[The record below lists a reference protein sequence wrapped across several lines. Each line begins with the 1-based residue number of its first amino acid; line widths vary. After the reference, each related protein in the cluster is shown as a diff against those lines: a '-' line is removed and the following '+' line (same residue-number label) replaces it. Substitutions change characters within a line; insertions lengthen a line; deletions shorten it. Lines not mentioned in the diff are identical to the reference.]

1 MSLFPIFKVNK
12 LTDKDQIDTIY
23 VFCGQQFSNNDETED
38 DLNDLFDD
46 NPTNKLFSNI
56 FDQIELSEIQKQ
68 RIDVKFIK
76 QSLHIDDNIGT
87 IKLKIFEAIEKEA
100 SLNELYLF
108 CLVKEKLNPITVYQS
123 LTQNDKIALTK
134 VRFQQI
140 TNNLYDEDGNQINIQ
155 IEDKTK
161 FTFDDI
167 LKLDLQN
174 RDYYVG
180 KSLGQ
185 KFVFE
190 TEYPIIANPF
200 LVEEFDPL
208 LERSRRE
215 LTTLNGNLLLENG
228 PIFKNTIY
236 LCLAKDVY
244 ELADINDLSTEYSAK
259 IYFPFLFREGVD
271 DADELEKKR
280 DKLIES
286 TEAMLTNSVQRNFKN
301 VDLFYDVFET
311 KKQSDKFSLNS
322 RITGVTYVKAT
333 MYPDF
338 KIKIPI
344 DVIFKLIHATNVFPL
359 IKYNPETRQE
369 NIYRLFAPELTKDGK
384 KIPHLP
390 KATIFK
396 LMRTIGKNRSVA
408 VYTNIEYGG
417 KTYYMSCEFEENGNI
432 TVYPLIDFEQPILL
446 VQGENMFANIDEII
460 SLAVNPLI
468 EQIKGFF
475 EQSGLE
481 IPLFKSLSHIN
492 VEIRDLK
499 FKTVYNITK
508 SMDINK
514 FIGCISSVFTVESGD
529 FKRGIQMRYKRV
541 SNFSKLDSQEAFII
555 EKVDQGYK
563 IDEIVAA
570 LLENYPE
577 LDEETATE
585 LIVKIRTELEVIRGA
600 NKKRLLM
607 IKINPGFKTTFTAN
621 LITSELAIEVSGI
634 NNIYYLSVLSVYL
647 DTIVRINQDINSSEV
662 DASKIKELCSQE
674 EVEDIEFGE
683 ITAQSEKSIED
694 NMVPSFSGES
704 AVYEEDL
711 EKEGENMDQ
720 LLDLLGYDSEEEEDL
735 AGGQNDSE
743 SGEVSSE
750 EIESEELSKS
760 SKSNQSSMSELK
772 GDIEGLS
779 DLGSLGS
786 LGSLPA
792 EDESVKSEKLS
803 ESVKESPVEE
813 SSLESE
819 SIKSKSVKSES
830 VEEPAVKL
838 SDLPLESESVE
849 EPAVKLSDLPLESEL
864 VEEPA
869 VKLSDLSLES
879 ESVKET
885 PVESKSIK
893 ESPLKSE
900 SIKEPAV
907 KETPSESVSVKSESV
922 KETPLESI
930 SVKSESVKE
939 PSVESES
946 IKESPL
952 KSESTKEPAVKL
964 SDLPLESVSVK
975 SESVKETPLESIS
988 VKSESVKE
996 PSVKKLFEEPIKEES
1011 EPTSEEI
1018 IIPTKQKKKRE
1029 KPKQAAP
1036 IIENTVRD
1044 ITGMKLQYPNPFSAR
1059 LEERMPQLFV
1069 KTKDEKF
1076 DAYTRMCPFSLS
1088 DRRQPIIL
1096 TKEEKDKILQEH
1108 PDDLDEKADFI
1119 EYGADPN
1126 DSSKKYYY
1134 TCPRYWCLLTNTMVT
1149 EQDILDGKC
1158 GPKVSKV
1165 EDAIIPKKEK
1175 TVPKGKYVYQ
1185 FYEPGEKKYPGFHKQ
1200 KTPAGLCI
1208 PCCYSNWSTKEM
1220 KNRRDICQGKFDKS
1234 KQEKVSKDEE
1244 IVEEKIQREMAEVE
1258 NYVKGPEKYGPQL
1271 GEYRWGFLPIALQK
1285 FLHEVNDDCRASQ
1298 TSMSLK
1304 FNHTCI
1310 LRHGVE
1316 NSGTQSF
1323 IACIASAVFFGQKDE
1338 TAPAV
1343 NKVKPPLLNKYI
1355 PGVKYD
1361 VPSIKEMKE
1370 IIINALTI
1378 DNFIKYQNGDLVN
1391 SFADPD
1397 RDVDIEN
1404 YKSSKLYKKIK
1415 RDDDVNQKFIRK
1427 IAQSFENFK
1436 DFLKDNKITIDYT
1449 YLWDLVSMPNPGLF
1463 EAGVNLIILEIPED
1477 DTTNNIE
1484 LICPSNHYSI
1494 NTYDARRRSL
1504 LLVKR
1509 ENYFEPIYGYNNDG
1523 KNVRVTKTFSEYDKG
1538 LPKTLRAV
1546 FAKIIKPTLKDKCKS
1561 LVSKPNEYRFKQAPL
1576 LDNLIKELV
1585 DDGYTIDTQVLN
1597 FQGKV
1602 IGVLATN
1609 KDDMQGFIPCYPS
1622 SLTNLRKSKKICD
1635 IENQTCSY
1643 DFTYMNDDIWKSYE
1657 DTLSFLKIYYDYEE
1671 PSDSTKV
1678 NCWNPKYFCRVA
1690 EEELITG
1697 FLTNT
1702 NQFIP
1707 IKDPVPISS
1716 VDDSIKTITQGD
1728 TLAADI
1734 EVQTGSEIDSKRVEF
1749 IKRIKLET
1757 NYFNVFRNTIRIL
1770 FNDYS
1775 NSEKRKV
1782 IQDECNRR
1790 YVLYRNQL
1798 DTVIDMLHDLVGESI
1813 VFVKKSEGYDY
1824 SNVDEN
1830 AVQTC
1835 ISSAKDKC
1843 EKKGYVCRITN
1854 DKCSLLIPKENLVN
1868 GSDNETHYYGRMADE
1883 LIRYNR
1889 IKSFVF
1895 KPQIYLSFGQVKYN
1909 LRDDEIIVLQDM
1921 LNAEFFEDL
1930 IPAYINKYA
1939 KYNTY
1944 DGAEPIVSQ
1953 TYEKA
1958 IDLDDIINPNHERDC
1973 NKGQPES
1980 ITSGYW
1986 HKCFPGS
1993 YKEVLYTGSNY
2004 CSLYMMIDLIEEIK
2018 NKKLTVEEIKD
2029 ILVEQYSLLTEKFRN
2044 QDRIDKIIDILR
2056 EEAQFD
2062 ANQLQDNT
2070 INFEQMIMQD
2080 GFVAINFDL
2089 WLLLNHFK
2097 IPSILISSK
2106 QIPETRYNAKE
2117 FVCYTED
2124 NTEEYVFILAPAMYR
2139 RLGNKIPEYKVII
2152 DEKGKSNIK
2161 LTNIKDK
2168 REECLKNI
2176 ENAIDSY
2183 YTIEDY
2189 LDFLYEKDNTTN
2201 YKKRQAGIR
2210 NVDLDYEIVEETVK
2224 PEKKKK
2230 EKPQIDFDIIQE
2242 EEQQETLPEEKEE
2255 EFEIAPVQKKKV
2267 KKLKQRIILEE
2278 EKKQEEE
2285 RQEEAPIVEE
2295 KEISMEIVPVIKRKK
2310 NKTKLLRV
2318 NPPGKRKTKRAP
2330 VDLDIVNEL

>member
-1 MSLFPIFKVNK
+1 
-12 LTDKDQIDTIY
+12 
-23 VFCGQQFSNNDETED
+23 
-38 DLNDLFDD
+38 
-46 NPTNKLFSNI
+46 
-56 FDQIELSEIQKQ
+56 
-68 RIDVKFIK
+68 
-76 QSLHIDDNIGT
+76 
-87 IKLKIFEAIEKEA
+87 
-100 SLNELYLF
+100 
-108 CLVKEKLNPITVYQS
+108 
-123 LTQNDKIALTK
+123 
-134 VRFQQI
+134 
-140 TNNLYDEDGNQINIQ
+140 
-155 IEDKTK
+155 
-161 FTFDDI
+161 
-167 LKLDLQN
+167 
-174 RDYYVG
+174 
-180 KSLGQ
+180 
-185 KFVFE
+185 
-190 TEYPIIANPF
+190 
-200 LVEEFDPL
+200 
-208 LERSRRE
+208 
-215 LTTLNGNLLLENG
+215 
-228 PIFKNTIY
+228 
-236 LCLAKDVY
+236 
-244 ELADINDLSTEYSAK
+244 
-259 IYFPFLFREGVD
+259 
-271 DADELEKKR
+271 
-280 DKLIES
+280 
-286 TEAMLTNSVQRNFKN
+286 
-301 VDLFYDVFET
+301 
-311 KKQSDKFSLNS
+311 
-322 RITGVTYVKAT
+322 
-333 MYPDF
+333 
-338 KIKIPI
+338 
-344 DVIFKLIHATNVFPL
+344 
-359 IKYNPETRQE
+359 
-369 NIYRLFAPELTKDGK
+369 
-384 KIPHLP
+384 
-390 KATIFK
+390 
-396 LMRTIGKNRSVA
+396 
-408 VYTNIEYGG
+408 
-417 KTYYMSCEFEENGNI
+417 
-432 TVYPLIDFEQPILL
+432 
-446 VQGENMFANIDEII
+446 MFANIDEII
-460 SLAVNPLI
+460 SLTVNPLI

-563 IDEIVAA
+563 IDEIIAA

-577 LDEETATE
+577 LDEETATD

-662 DASKIKELCSQE
+662 DVSKIKELCSQE

-683 ITAQSEKSIED
+683 LTAQSEKSIED

-720 LLDLLGYDSEEEEDL
+720 LLDLLGYDSEEEDDL

-743 SGEVSSE
+743 SEEVSSE
-750 EIESEELSKS
+750 EIESEKLSKS
-760 SKSNQSSMSELK
+760 SDNGSELK

-786 LGSLPA
+786 LGSLPLKS
-792 EDESVKSEKLS
+792 EESPLKSESVKSENLSESVKELPSESVKS
-803 ESVKESPVEE
+803 ESVKESPSKSIKSESVEE
-813 SSLESE
+813 SPSELVKLETIEEPAVKLSDLSPESESVKSEKVSE
-819 SIKSKSVKSES
+819 SIKSESVKETPSESVKLETIEEPAVKLSDLSPESESVKTESVKESPLKSESVKSENLSESVKSES
-830 VEEPAVKL
+830 VEEPASK
-838 SDLPLESESVE
+838 
-849 EPAVKLSDLPLESEL
+849 
-864 VEEPA
+864 
-869 VKLSDLSLES
+869 S
-879 ESVKET
+879 ESVKE
-885 PVESKSIK
+885 
-893 ESPLKSE
+893 SPLE
-900 SIKEPAV
+900 
-907 KETPSESVSVKSESV
+907 SESV
-922 KETPLESI
+922 KETPLESE

-939 PSVESES
+939 PAFKLESV
-946 IKESPL
+946 
-952 KSESTKEPAVKL
+952 KEPA
-964 SDLPLESVSVK
+964 SK
-975 SESVKETPLESIS
+975 SESVKESPLESESVKSENLSESVEKTPLESESIKSENLSES
-988 VKSESVKE
+988 VEKIPLKSESLKE
-996 PSVKKLFEEPIKEES
+996 LFEEPIKEES
-1011 EPTSEEI
+1011 EPAVEEI
-1018 IIPTKQKKKRE
+1018 IIPVQKKK
-1029 KPKQAAP
+1029 KPKSVTQP

-1069 KTKDEKF
+1069 KTKDKKF

-1244 IVEEKIQREMAEVE
+1244 EAEEKIQREMAEVE

-1316 NSGTQSF
+1316 NSATQSF
-1323 IACIASAVFFGQKDE
+1323 VACIASAVFFGQKDE
-1338 TAPAV
+1338 TAPVV
-1343 NKVKPPLLNKYI
+1343 NKIKPPLLNKYI

-1378 DNFIKYQNGDLVN
+1378 DNFIKYQNGDLVS
-1391 SFADPD
+1391 SFANADKEVNID
-1397 RDVDIEN
+1397 N
-1404 YKSSKLYKKIK
+1404 YKDSKLYKKIK
-1415 RDDDVNQKFIRK
+1415 KEKELNINENFIIK
-1427 IAQSFENFK
+1427 VAQAFETFK

-1449 YLWDLVSMPNPGLF
+1449 YLWDLVCMPNPGLF
-1463 EAGVNLIILEIPED
+1463 EAGINLIILEIPED

-1523 KNVRVTKTFSEYDKG
+1523 KNVKVTKTFSEYDKG

-1561 LVSKPNEYRFKQAPL
+1561 LISKPKNEYRFKQAPL

-1585 DDGYTIDTQVLN
+1585 DDDYVVDTQVLN

-1609 KDDMQGFIPCYPS
+1609 KDNMQGYIPCYPS
-1622 SLTNLRKSKKICD
+1622 SLTTLKKGKKVCD
-1635 IENQTCSY
+1635 RENQTCSY

-1657 DTLSFLKIYYDYEE
+1657 ETLAFLKIYYDYEE
-1671 PSDSTKV
+1671 PSDVTKV

-1716 VDDSIKTITQGD
+1716 VDDSIKTIKQGD

-1734 EVQTGSEIDSKRVEF
+1734 EIQLSSKIDSKRVEF

-1782 IQDECNRR
+1782 IQDECNKR
-1790 YVLYRNQL
+1790 YVLYKNQL
-1798 DTVIDMLHDLVGESI
+1798 DTVINMLQDLVGESI
-1813 VFVKKSEGYDY
+1813 VFVKKSDGYNY

-1835 ISSAKDKC
+1835 ISSSKDKC
-1843 EKKGYVCRITN
+1843 ETKGYVCRITN
-1854 DKCSLLIPKENLVN
+1854 DKCSLIIPKENLVN
-1868 GSDNETHYYGRMADE
+1868 GTDNETHYYGRMADE

-1939 KYNTY
+1939 KNNTY
-1944 DGAEPIVSQ
+1944 DNAEPIVSQ
-1953 TYEKA
+1953 TYEKQ

-1973 NKGQPES
+1973 NKGIPES

-1986 HKCFPGS
+1986 HRCFPGS

-2004 CSLYMMIDLIEEIK
+2004 CSLYMIIDLVEEIK

-2029 ILVEQYSLLTEKFRN
+2029 TLVEQYSLLTDKFRN

-2062 ANQLQDNT
+2062 ANQLQDKT

-2089 WLLLNHFK
+2089 WLLLNHYK

-2124 NTEEYVFILAPAMYR
+2124 DTDKYVFILAPAMYR

-2152 DEKGKSNIK
+2152 DEKGKSNIE

-2189 LDFLYEKDNTTN
+2189 LDFLYEKDITTK
-2201 YKKRQAGIR
+2201 YKKRRAGIR
-2210 NVDLDYEIVEETVK
+2210 DIDLDFEIVEETIK
-2224 PEKKKK
+2224 PEKSRPKF
-2230 EKPQIDFDIIQE
+2230 DFDIIQE
-2242 EEQQETLPEEKEE
+2242 EQEAEKEE

-2285 RQEEAPIVEE
+2285 KKPIVEE
-2295 KEISMEIVPVIKRKK
+2295 KEISIEIIPVVKRKK

-2330 VDLDIVNEL
+2330 ISLDIVNEL